1 MLRSHTAR
9 ATRFIWFPALV
20 GVLALLSAC
29 GESTA
34 PAGED
39 ATLTVLLTDAPGNVD
54 QLWVQ
59 VIEAYLQGGPDGR
72 VTVLPFDDTR
82 DLVEL
87 TSLANTSMT
96 LAQDVQLDPQTV
108 SQFRMVIGEAAIVTT
123 DDEIYSKDGGLPPG
137 ATPADVVGALA
148 CPSCS
153 QSGLKVNLPDGALT
167 FDAGSNQVVVDF
179 DAGQS
184 LGHVAGNSGQW
195 VMRPVINGMDAA
207 ETGSISAAITL
218 GPGVSIPHC
227 PTGEPRSLSDLRVM
241 GVSETLRNGDG
252 QPIRVSGKAD
262 ADGNLQITWV
272 PTDRWQL
279 EPGETIFD
287 GPRIAFSVSSPQSV
301 TVSTGGTAQVNYVV
315 TNVTCDL

>member
-20 GVLALLSAC
+20 GLLAGLNAC

-34 PAGED
+34 PGGES

-54 QLWVQ
+54 EVWVQ
-59 VIEAYLQGGPDGR
+59 VLEAYLQGGPDGR
-72 VTVLPFDDTR
+72 VTVLPFDDAR

-96 LAQDVQLDPQTV
+96 LAQGVQLDPQTV

-123 DDEIYSKDGGLPPG
+123 AGKIYSKDGGLPPV
-137 ATPADVVGALA
+137 ATLADVDGPLT

-153 QSGLKVNLPDGALT
+153 QSGLKINLPDGTLT
-167 FDAGSNQVVVDF
+167 FDAGTNQVVVDF
-179 DAGQS
+179 DVGQS
-184 LGHVAGNSGQW
+184 VAHAAGSSGGW
-195 VMRPVINGMDAA
+195 VMRPVVNGMDAD
-207 ETGSISAAITL
+207 ETGSISARIAL
-218 GPGVSIPHC
+218 APGVSIPNC
-227 PTGEPRSLSDLRVM
+227 PTGEPRSLGDLRLI

-262 ADGNLQITWV
+262 ANGNLQITWV
-272 PTDRWQL
+272 PPDRWQL
-279 EPGETIFD
+279 EPGETLFD
-287 GPRIAFSVSSPQSV
+287 GPRIAFSVSNTPSV
-301 TVSTGGTAQVNYVV
+301 SVSTGGTAQANYVV
-315 TNVTCDL
+315 TNVTCDF